1 MSDGKVIIEVELNDG
16 QAVRGISDIDKRLN
30 GLDPSARKAD
40 NSIKDMV
47 TSLGLVKLASAGF
60 DILNRSLD
68 AAISRFDTME
78 SFPKTMKA
86 LGFSTKESSLAVNKL
101 ADGIDGLPTKL
112 DDVVSTTKRM
122 ASITGDL
129 NKSTDATLAL
139 NNAMLASGASTS
151 DASRGMDQYI
161 QMLSTGKVDLQSWKT
176 LQETMPIGLQK
187 TAEAMGFLGET
198 AQRDLYGA
206 LQEGDITFKEFQN
219 QLIEL
224 GTGTGE
230 LAELAKVNSE
240 GIATSFGNL
249 RNTASKGLANIIKDL
264 DNLSVAVTG
273 KNIAK
278 NLDSLKVLVNQTFI
292 AVGKSIQGVTPI
304 IILSAKA
311 FDMVIDAA
319 KFLSPVLIG
328 VAAGYAALKII
339 QGINSLIMGSHAALQ
354 MAALSGEALTIVLKA
369 QTVATEAGT
378 VATKAHTIAEMAKNG
393 QITIGTALVG
403 LLTGGITLNTV
414 ATTLATAA
422 TTAFS
427 TALSILTGPIG
438 WVIGGI
444 TLLVGAA
451 TALWKWFNKDSE
463 ATKKLKKE
471 QEELDYS
478 TKQLNDSTKN
488 ASINRKDSINSI
500 DSTAE
505 ANKKLV
511 ASVTE
516 LADKEKKTAGDKK
529 LIREQVEQLNKAYA
543 GLNLEYSE
551 ENESLN
557 MGTELLNKK
566 IDAYKEN
573 AKMIAAQEH
582 LVEIAKEQNEVDMKM
597 KETSELRK
605 QYNDQLGDSWRES
618 YKAKQGLKEL
628 DETEAGL
635 EETTAAL
642 TKETEF
648 YGNIVKEASEKA
660 AVATQESSNLMEI
673 SYNTISDSQREAV
686 DKMQKAYQSL
696 SESATNA
703 FSKINTE
710 SEISMA
716 QMVKNMAHNQEAV
729 RQWGENQAA
738 LLEWAGKT
746 GHDSFIPFIESIG
759 VDQAGVLAQMV
770 QGVDGT
776 NQEQAALLEQL
787 AVTYDEGFG
796 KAAQAGKDS
805 MKYGLEG
812 LPDEIKDM
820 IITPTT
826 SLNQEVR
833 AAYEEFGKNVPKGSE
848 DGINANKKD
857 YVDAVGNM
865 AKEGNEKF
873 RSETDQHSPSRVFK
887 GYGENITAGLKIGI
901 DTTKN
906 LVITSIS
913 RLADDMKRPF
923 DSLPINMTTIGL
935 QAMQGLNDGLISG
948 SGNVYSTAQN
958 IADNVKRTIQSAM
971 DINSPS
977 RWMKNFIGKNMMIG
991 WEQGLD
997 QYSDLP
1003 VNAIQKASELV
1014 KLPVLRA
1021 ETLVGNMPSISL
1033 AGSNR
1038 TSNSTTNNYQSSYEG
1053 IFKGANLNVR
1063 NDDDIPKLAKAVV
1076 AELERFNPNRTPGMG
1091 GRF

>member
-78 SFPKTMKA
+78 SFPKVMES
-86 LGFSTKESSLAVNKL
+86 LGFSTEESSEAVNKL

-112 DDVVSTTKRM
+112 DEVVSTTKRM

-151 DASRGMDQYI
+151 DAARGMDQYI

-230 LAELAKVNSE
+230 LAELAKINSE

-304 IILSAKA
+304 IILATKGFGMLLNA
-311 FDMVIDAA
+311 IE
-319 KFLSPVLIG
+319 PLIPAIISF
-328 VAAGYAALKII
+328 VAVYATLKII
-339 QGINSLIMGSHAALQ
+339 ESVNQMMKESVIVTKAMTVATKLWELATQAQSRAELAAIAVSKIQ
-354 MAALSGEALTIVLKA
+354 NIVLAARTALVGAQITMTTALAGTLGA
-369 QTVATEAGT
+369 QTVATA
-378 VATKAHTIAEMAKNG
+378 
-393 QITIGTALVG
+393 
-403 LLTGGITLNTV
+403 
-414 ATTLATAA
+414 LATAA
-422 TTAFS
+422 TI
-427 TALSILTGPIG
+427 ALNAAMTLLTGPIG
-438 WVIGGI
+438 VATLVIGS
-444 TLLVGAA
+444 LVAVAA
-451 TALWKWFNKDSE
+451 SIWTWFNKDTE
-463 ATKKLKKE
+463 ATAKLRKE

-478 TKQLNDSTKN
+478 TKQLNDSTKQ
-488 ASINRKDSINSI
+488 AALSRKEALSSI

-505 ANKKLV
+505 ANKGLV
-511 ASVTE
+511 KSVTE
-516 LADKEKKTAGDKK
+516 LADKEKLSAGEKK
-529 LIREQVEQLNKAYA
+529 QLKEQVEQLNKAYT
-543 GLNLEYSE
+543 GLNLKYDE
-551 ENESLN
+551 ETQNLS
-557 MGTELLNKK
+557 MSTEALNKK
-566 IDAYKEN
+566 IEAQKEQS
-573 AKMIAAQEH
+573 KLTVGQEQ
-582 LVEIAKEQNEVDMKM
+582 LLEIAKEQAEVDLKLA
-597 KETSELRK
+597 ETAELRK
-605 QYNDQLGDSWRES
+605 KYNEQLDGSWKEAH
-618 YKAKQGLKEL
+618 KAKGALKEL
-628 DETEAGL
+628 DETEESLKETAKALG
-635 EETTAAL
+635 EEHDIMSKVVSDASNRAAQAIQESAAL
-642 TKETEF
+642 QRITYESL
-648 YGNIVKEASEKA
+648 SEDQQK
-660 AVATQESSNLMEI
+660 
-673 SYNTISDSQREAV
+673 AV
-686 DKMQKAYQSL
+686 DSMQKNFQSL
-696 SESATNA
+696 YESATNA

-716 QMVKNMAHNQEAV
+716 QMVENMAHNQEAV

-770 QGVDGT
+770 QGLDG
-776 NQEQAALLEQL
+776 NNVEQAALLEQL

-820 IITPTT
+820 IITPVT
-826 SLNQEVR
+826 SMNQEAR
-833 AAYEEFGKNVPKGSE
+833 IAFEGFGKNVGEGAKQGIDASAKGAAEASE
-848 DGINANKKD
+848 
-857 YVDAVGNM
+857 NM
-865 AKEGNEKF
+865 AKEVDDKF
-873 RSETDQHSPSRVFK
+873 TGHMQIKSPSRLFK
-887 GYGENITAGLKIGI
+887 GHGENIGIGLSLGIVSQVGIVTA
-901 DTTKN
+901 
-906 LVITSIS
+906 SINMIS
-913 RLADDMKRPF
+913 DAIKRPF

-935 QAMQGLNDGLISG
+935 QAMQGLNLGLQMGAG
-948 SGNVYSTAQN
+948 SVYATADN
-958 IADNVKRTIQSAM
+958 IAQNVKRTIQSAM
-971 DINSPS
+971 DIHSPS

-991 WEQGLD
+991 WSDGLEK
-997 QYSDLP
+997 YGDLP
-1003 VNAIQKASELV
+1003 VNALEKAINMV
-1014 KLPVLRA
+1014 KLPVLSA
-1021 ETLVGNMPSISL
+1021 EMLVGNMPSMSL
-1033 AGSNR
+1033 AGVNQSSN
-1038 TSNSTTNNYQSSYEG
+1038 NTTNNYQSDFEG
-1053 IFKGANLNVR
+1053 FMRGAIFNVR
-1063 NDDDIPKLAKAVV
+1063 DDSDIERIADELLRKQQLAEAQRGV
-1076 AELERFNPNRTPGMG
+1076 RRI
-1091 GRF
+1091 R

>member
-78 SFPKTMKA
+78 SFPKVMES
-86 LGFSTKESSLAVNKL
+86 LGFSTEESSEAVNKL

-112 DDVVSTTKRM
+112 DEVVSTTKRM

-151 DASRGMDQYI
+151 DAARGMDQYI
-161 QMLSTGKVDLQSWKT
+161 QMLSKGEVDLQSWKT

-187 TAEAMGFLGET
+187 TAEAMGYVGES

-206 LQEGDITFKEFQN
+206 LKEGEITFKDFQN

-230 LAELAKVNSE
+230 LAELAKINSE

-278 NLDSLKVLVNQTFI
+278 NLDSLKVLVNQTFV

-311 FDMVIDAA
+311 FEMVIDAA

-354 MAALSGEALTIVLKA
+354 MAALSGEALTIVLKS

-478 TKQLNDSTKN
+478 TKQLNDSTKQ
-488 ASINRKDSINSI
+488 AALSRKEALSSI
-500 DSTAE
+500 DSTAT
-505 ANKKLV
+505 ANKDLV
-511 ASVTE
+511 KSVTE
-516 LADKEKKTAGDKK
+516 LADKEKLSAGEKK
-529 LIREQVEQLNKAYA
+529 LLKEQVEQLNKAYT
-543 GLNLEYSE
+543 GLNLKYDE
-551 ENESLN
+551 ETQNLS
-557 MGTELLNKK
+557 MSTEALNKK
-566 IDAYKEN
+566 IEAQKEQS
-573 AKMIAAQEH
+573 KLTVGQEQ
-582 LVEIAKEQNEVDMKM
+582 LLEIAKEQAEVDLKLA
-597 KETSELRK
+597 ETAELRK
-605 QYNDQLGDSWRES
+605 KYNEQLDGSWKEAH
-618 YKAKQGLKEL
+618 KAKGALKEL
-628 DETEAGL
+628 DETEESLKETAKALG
-635 EETTAAL
+635 EEHDIMSKVVSDASNRAAQAIQESAAL
-642 TKETEF
+642 QRITYESL
-648 YGNIVKEASEKA
+648 SEDQQK
-660 AVATQESSNLMEI
+660 
-673 SYNTISDSQREAV
+673 AV
-686 DKMQKAYQSL
+686 DSMQKNFQSL
-696 SESATNA
+696 YESATNA

-716 QMVKNMAHNQEAV
+716 QMVENMAHNQEAV

-770 QGVDGT
+770 QGLDG
-776 NQEQAALLEQL
+776 NNVEQAALLEQL

-820 IITPTT
+820 IITPVT
-826 SLNQEVR
+826 SMNQEAR
-833 AAYEEFGKNVPKGSE
+833 LAFEGFGKNVGEGAKQGIDASAKGAAEASE
-848 DGINANKKD
+848 
-857 YVDAVGNM
+857 NM
-865 AKEGNEKF
+865 AKEVDDKF
-873 RSETDQHSPSRVFK
+873 TGHMQIKSPSRLFK
-887 GYGENITAGLKIGI
+887 GHGENIGIGLSLGI
-901 DTTKN
+901 
-906 LVITSIS
+906 VSQVGIVSRSI
-913 RLADDMKRPF
+913 DMISDAIKRPF

-935 QAMQGLNDGLISG
+935 QAMQGLNLGLQMGAG
-948 SGNVYSTAQN
+948 SVYATADN
-958 IADNVKRTIQSAM
+958 IAQNVKRTIQSAM
-971 DINSPS
+971 DIHSPS
-977 RWMKNFIGKNMMIG
+977 RWMKNFIGKNMMVG
-991 WEQGLD
+991 WSDGLEK
-997 QYSDLP
+997 YGDLP
-1003 VNAIQKASELV
+1003 VNAIEKAINMV
-1014 KLPVLRA
+1014 KLPVLSA
-1021 ETLVGNMPSISL
+1021 EMLVGNMPSMSL
-1033 AGSNR
+1033 AGVNQSSN
-1038 TSNSTTNNYQSSYEG
+1038 NTTNNYQSDFDG
-1053 IFKGANLNVR
+1053 FMRGAIFNVR
-1063 NDDDIPKLAKAVV
+1063 DDSDIDRIADELLRKQQI
-1076 AELERFNPNRTPGMG
+1076 AEAQRGVR
-1091 GRF
+1091 RIR